1 MGDLVNISS
10 TTEDHDCGPSINDEN
25 TAPPGGCPIEW
36 EAVLQAIKDD
46 EDGDAYL
53 LTELLRN
60 EYVFDHAAARWFR
73 FEGHHWKEDRVLEVL
88 VKIEERLIQ
97 VYRYHAQLQG
107 HLKEKAKREGNEE
120 KEKHHEMLEVRLYS
134 RISSLHTLRRKKIV
148 LQLAT
153 FGSNSLGITGDEWDQ
168 HPWLLGFPNGIYDLK
183 TRKFRNGTPQDYVRK
198 VCADEWRGEDCPAP
212 VWERTL
218 LQIFNG
224 KKTLLGF
231 FWRLMGMALIGVV
244 LEHIYIILWGKG
256 RNGKGTILETIAHVL
271 GPLAGPIRAET
282 LLDQGRPGSSSAP
295 TSDIMSLRGM
305 RLVWA
310 SETDEGRKL
319 NVGKTKYLVG
329 GDTLVGREVYG
340 KHEIKFA
347 PSHTLFLL
355 TNHLPLVPASDYAF
369 WKRIYL
375 LPFELSFVDT
385 PSLPFERPRDPN
397 LPTKLKKE
405 GSGILAWLVRG
416 CLEYQDRGLD
426 APEEVRFA
434 TREYQKRSDILGK
447 FLEECTERNPTAKVQ
462 AGQLWDAYG
471 LWCGQNN
478 LQRKSRLW
486 FSDQLSEV
494 YGFKKD
500 GTGRN
505 VYYIGIELNEKW
517 KEELDR
523 RKAVDS

>member
-1 MGDLVNISS
+1 MGDIVSIVS
-10 TTEDHDCGPSINDEN
+10 TGEESALESIITAEN
-25 TAPPGGCPIEW
+25 AATPARCPIEL
-36 EAVLQAIKDD
+36 EAVLQAIKNG
-46 EDGDAYL
+46 EDGDAFL
-53 LTELLRN
+53 LIELLRN
-60 EYVFDHAAARWFR
+60 EFVYDHAAARWYR
-73 FEGHHWKEDRVLEVL
+73 FEVNYWREDRVQEVI
-88 VKIEERLIQ
+88 VKIEERLIEI
-97 VYRYHAQLQG
+97 YRYHAQQQR
-107 HLKEKAKREGNEE
+107 HLKAKASKEGKEQKSKNHEE
-120 KEKHHEMLEVRLYS
+120 IAGILDS
-134 RISSLHTLRRKKIV
+134 GISSLHTLKRKKIV
-148 LQLAT
+148 LQLAA
-153 FGSNSLGITGDEWDQ
+153 FGDNSLGITGDEWDQ
-168 HPWLLGFPNGIYDLK
+168 NPWLLGFPNGIYDLK
-183 TRKFRNGTPQDYVRK
+183 TRKFRHGRPQDYVRK
-198 VCADEWRGEDCPAP
+198 VCTEEWLGEDYPAP
-212 VWERTL
+212 VWEQTL
-218 LQIFNG
+218 LEIFNG
-224 KKTLLGF
+224 TKTLLGF
-231 FWRLMGMALIGVV
+231 FWRLMGMALIGEV

-319 NVGKTKYLVG
+319 NAGKTKYLVG

-369 WKRIYL
+369 WKRAYL
-375 LPFELSFVDT
+375 LPFELSFVDK